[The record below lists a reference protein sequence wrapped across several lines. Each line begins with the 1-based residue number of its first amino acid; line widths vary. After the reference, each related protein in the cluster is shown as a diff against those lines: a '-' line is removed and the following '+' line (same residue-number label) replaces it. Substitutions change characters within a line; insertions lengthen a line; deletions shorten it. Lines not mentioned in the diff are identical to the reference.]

1 VPFLAGLAFYM
12 AGFALTTTPAK
23 IGEALRLWYL
33 HRESKIPYAES
44 APIFIFEQILDVLVV
59 ALLSFLALSVILPN
73 IDRRLWMAVVLLGF
87 LVVPLTLARADRLG
101 ALVLAV
107 LKRRGFTKLEHFG
120 TNSKTFV
127 QSLRSLAPSHVFL
140 PSLVVGLFAW
150 LAPGLGLY
158 LILRDLGMG
167 VMVGPETAVGV
178 FMLSLLAGVVFIIS
192 GGVGTTEGALVV
204 FLTIIGIDPPTA
216 VTAAIISRTST
227 LWFAVGL
234 GALTTLGIATVN
246 RCPEASVKR

>member
-1 VPFLAGLAFYM
+1 MYKKTNNSNLQGAKAVIVPITAAVLIYVIAIELAGYHKVAEAFHRISTLTWLLVLSLSLVSFLIRFVRWHFLLGHLGRRVPFLAGLAFYM

-120 TNSKTFV
+120 TSGILARAPQPV
-127 QSLRSLAPSHVFL
+127 LLRRNRKLKAKLHP
-140 PSLVVGLFAW
+140 P
-150 LAPGLGLY
+150 
-158 LILRDLGMG
+158 IR
-167 VMVGPETAVGV
+167 
-178 FMLSLLAGVVFIIS
+178 
-192 GGVGTTEGALVV
+192 GG
-204 FLTIIGIDPPTA
+204 
-216 VTAAIISRTST
+216 
-227 LWFAVGL
+227 
-234 GALTTLGIATVN
+234 
-246 RCPEASVKR
+246 